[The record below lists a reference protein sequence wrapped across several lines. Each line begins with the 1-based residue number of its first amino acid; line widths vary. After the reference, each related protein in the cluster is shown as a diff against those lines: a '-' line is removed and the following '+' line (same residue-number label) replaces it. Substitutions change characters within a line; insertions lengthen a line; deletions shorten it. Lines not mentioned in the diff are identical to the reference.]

1 MRSMLIVLVLS
12 SAALPGAEKKAGGPL
27 QAALVEA
34 VHHFAEVAKP
44 DHVQALLKE
53 YPALLDAP
61 RDQQLGKPTHGDGYT
76 PLQTAAAHGRDEVV
90 TLLIKLG
97 ANVNAADGYGY
108 TSLHLAAEKGNLD
121 IVKQLVH
128 SGAKVTAKT
137 KALPG
142 GVAPGAAPGEPPA
155 KFDPVPARTALQIA
169 TDQGHAEVA
178 AFLKSAQ

>member
-1 MRSMLIVLVLS
+1 MRSMLIVLVLL
-12 SAALPGAEKKAGGPL
+12 SAAAIGGAKETGGPL
-27 QAALVEA
+27 QAALAEA
-34 VHHFAEVAKP
+34 VHHFAEEGKLE
-44 DHVQALLKE
+44 HVQALVE
-53 YPALLDAP
+53 AYPGLLDAR
-61 RDQQLGKPTHGDGYT
+61 RDQRLGKPTHGDEYT

-90 TLLIKLG
+90 ALLIKRG
-97 ANVNAADGYGY
+97 ADVNAADGYGY

-121 IVKQLVH
+121 TVKQLVRA
-128 SGAKVTAKT
+128 GAKMGAKT

-178 AFLKSAQ
+178 AFLKSAK